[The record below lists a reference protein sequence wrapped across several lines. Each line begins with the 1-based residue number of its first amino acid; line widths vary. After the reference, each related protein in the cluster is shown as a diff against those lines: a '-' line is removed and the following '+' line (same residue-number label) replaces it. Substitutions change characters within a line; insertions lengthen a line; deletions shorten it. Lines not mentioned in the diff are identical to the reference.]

1 MTMPSTIIW
10 AGAQNWTDSTSI
22 AEAAMARP
30 NVEADLE
37 AIGLVMPAIS
47 DAVATD
53 ANGVVTRTI
62 EAYLSIP
69 FMALYPTEATR
80 RSVLTGVL
88 PSILQKRVPC
98 VITERGVQFSGGGT

>member
-1 MTMPSTIIW
+1 MTLPSTIIW
-10 AGAQNWTDSTSI
+10 AGAQNWTDSISV

-30 NVEADLE
+30 VVESDLE

-47 DAVATD
+47 DEVETD
-53 ANGVVTRTI
+53 SNGVVTRTI
-62 EAYLSIP
+62 EASMSLS
-69 FMALYPTEATR
+69 FLSLHATEAIR

-98 VITERGVQFSGGGT
+98 VITEQGVQFSGGGV